1 LANKKVRDQDYLF
14 LSTYIHARENRLLS
28 AEDLERM
35 VTAPSKIEVGRVL
48 EEAGYEGV
56 VGAGIRTLEQK
67 LAENRLAFYQELK
80 TFAPDPAVLDIF
92 RAKYDYHNAKAII
105 KSLVQNK
112 AHTGSLTELGRIPS
126 KDMVEAIVRDE
137 TSHLPDELA
146 KAVAVA
152 REKLA
157 QTQNPQT
164 TDLIMD
170 KAYFREI
177 ISLADASGCSYAV
190 GYVKL
195 LADVTNLRTTVRIR
209 RQKKPDH
216 LLETVF
222 IPGGEVRVENAVK
235 GVIAGQPME
244 EIFTAAR
251 LRSAAEAGTEALKG
265 GTVTEFERRLDNVMN
280 NYCAEARRENF
291 GPATLVA
298 YLHFLEN
305 EATAVRI
312 IVTSRAAGL
321 RGDQIRER
329 LRDL

>member
-1 LANKKVRDQDYLF
+1 MAKKKTKDQDYLF
-14 LSTYIHARENRLLS
+14 LSSYIHARETHLLS
-28 AEDLERM
+28 KSDLERM
-35 VTAPSKIEVGRVL
+35 ISAPSKIEVGRVL

-67 LAENRLAFYQELK
+67 LAENRLAFYQELQ
-80 TFAPDPAVLDIF
+80 TFAPDPEVLDIF

-105 KSLVQNK
+105 KSIAQGK

-126 KDMVEAIVRDE
+126 KELVEAIVRDE

-146 KAVAVA
+146 RAIADA

-164 TDLIMD
+164 TDLILD
-170 KAYFREI
+170 RAYFREI
-177 ISLADASGCSYAV
+177 LSLAEASGCSYAI

-209 RQKKPDH
+209 RQRKPDH

-222 IPGGEVRVENAVK
+222 IPGGEVKAETVVK
-235 GVIAGQPME
+235 GVIAGLPME
-244 EIFTAAR
+244 EIFTAPR
-251 LRSAAEAGTEALKG
+251 LREAAEAGTEALKG
-265 GTVTEFERRLDNVMN
+265 GRITEFERRLDNIMN
-280 NYCAEARRENF
+280 VFCKEAGRDSF
-291 GPATLVA
+291 GPGVLVG
-298 YLHFLEN
+298 YLHYLEN
-305 EATAVRI
+305 EAAAVRI
-312 IVTSRAAGL
+312 VVTSRKAGL
-321 RGDQIRER
+321 RGDSIRER